1 VIEPGSPRLGASAE
15 TPKSWSVSSITTA
28 LPSETD
34 LTLPIRPCP
43 LTTGSSTATPSL
55 EPLLM
60 IAVWYQ
66 VLGERW

>member
-1 VIEPGSPRLGASAE
+1 MIEPGSPRRGASAE

-34 LTLPIRPCP
+34 LTLPTRPWP

-55 EPLLM
+55 EPLL
-60 IAVWYQ
+60 IVTVWYQ